1 MELETRT
8 IKRVMA
14 RLVPFLMLC
23 YFIAYLDRVNVGFA
37 ALQMNKALDFSAS
50 AFGFGAGV
58 FFIAYFFFEVP
69 SNLLLE
75 RFGARRWIARIMFT
89 WGLLA
94 GAMAFI
100 PNIAR
105 WTGMSAA
112 HVFFGLRILLGI
124 AEAGFFPGIIFLLT
138 LWFPAA
144 YRGRVVGYFM
154 AAIPLSTVIGGPIS
168 GALLSLDGRAGLAG
182 WQWLYLIEAMP
193 AILLSFGVL
202 LYLTDR
208 PADAHWLAD
217 EERDWLVAR
226 QKQERAHRESV
237 HAFSVKEA
245 LFNPRVLAIAL
256 IYFGA
261 NATNYGLSFFLPQ
274 IVKSFGLTNLQT
286 GFVTSL
292 PYIVGVISMVLWGR
306 HSDRKLERKWH
317 VAIALLVAAGGI
329 AAAAG
334 LDNPV
339 QKMIALS
346 IAGFRHFR
354 LPAGDLDLAGVV
366 PVGRGGGGRDRRD
379 QFARQPGRILRTV
392 RDGLDQGQHRRL
404 RRGSAVSGGCGS
416 GGRGGGVAAAS
427 RSVAGGVF
435 RAAGS
440 GACGRGEGGAARR
453 ARHLGRRG
461 LGRVLRSRAIGVGK
475 WGRRWQAADG
485 RERIAGR
492 RWLYLF
498 ASAPR
503 SAEC

>member
-1 MELETRT
+1 MDLEART
-8 IKRVMA
+8 LHRVTV
-14 RLVPFLMLC
+14 RLIPFLMLC

-37 ALQMNKALDFSAS
+37 ALQMNKALDLSAS

-89 WGLLA
+89 WGILA

-100 PNIAR
+100 PNIASF
-105 WTGMSAA
+105 TGMSAA

-168 GALLSLDGRAGLAG
+168 GALLSLDGRGGLGG
-182 WQWLYLIEAMP
+182 WQWLYLIEAAP
-193 AILLSFGVL
+193 AILLSVAVL
-202 LYLTDR
+202 FYLTDK
-208 PADAHWLAD
+208 PADAHWLSN
-217 EERDWLVAR
+217 EERDWLIAR
-226 QKQERAHRESV
+226 QQQEREHREAV
-237 HAFSVKEA
+237 RHFSVKEA
-245 LFNPRVLAIAL
+245 LINPRVLAIAL

-274 IVKSFGLTNLQT
+274 IVKSFGLSNLQT

-292 PYIVGVISMVLWGR
+292 PYVVGFAAMILWGR
-306 HSDRKLERKWH
+306 HSDRRLERRWH
-317 VAIALLVAAGGI
+317 VAIALFVAAAGI

-346 IAGFRHFR
+346 IAGFGIFGCLPVIWT
-354 LPAGDLDLAGVV
+354 LPAAFLSGAAAAGGIAAINSLGNLSGFFG
-366 PVGRGGGGRDRRD
+366 PFAMGWIKDSTGGFGAGLLCLSGAGLIGMAAVLLLHHDTSLETTHGNPH
-379 QFARQPGRILRTV
+379 ARP
-392 RDGLDQGQHRRL
+392 
-404 RRGSAVSGGCGS
+404 SGEP
-416 GGRGGGVAAAS
+416 GVA
-427 RSVAGGVF
+427 RS
-435 RAAGS
+435 
-440 GACGRGEGGAARR
+440 
-453 ARHLGRRG
+453 
-461 LGRVLRSRAIGVGK
+461 
-475 WGRRWQAADG
+475 
-485 RERIAGR
+485 
-492 RWLYLF
+492 
-498 ASAPR
+498 
-503 SAEC
+503 